1 MEIDRLA
8 ETIFRE
14 LGRHAEKIIIGNI
27 GISATTLLYLQERT
41 MYYILIK

>member
-14 LGRHAEKIIIGNI
+14 LGRHAEKIIIGDI
-27 GISATTLLYLQERT
+27 GISAITLLYLQKRT
-41 MYYILIK
+41 MYFIF